1 MPRADIDATGRQ
13 SFLAQ
18 PEPVP
23 AQTGYDVTS
32 ADDEETIGIVESLFR
47 ESLMRTAVVVGIA
60 TAALVQPR
68 DSTAAW
74 VASDFSHSTEAREQR
89 PASVR
94 DHRSLL
100 ASEVKAYRGLK
111 DNWDGE
117 EGISPARRAIDDALA
132 FIELLPLRARLPRPM
147 VSGDGEVGFYW
158 KTDDCYID
166 VGFFGDGTISY
177 YGRSGPAELEA
188 RGQVPFN
195 RHALPKDLL
204 DVINLA

>member
-1 MPRADIDATGRQ
+1 MPRADIDTAARQ
-13 SFLAQ
+13 SFVAR
-18 PEPVP
+18 PEPAP
-23 AQTGYDVTS
+23 AQARYDVTS
-32 ADDEETIGIVESLFR
+32 ADDEESIETVEYLFR
-47 ESLMRTAVVVGIA
+47 ESLLRTAVVIGIS
-60 TAALVQPR
+60 TAVLAHPL
-68 DSTAAW
+68 DSTTARAAT
-74 VASDFSHSTEAREQR
+74 DFSHTTEAHEQR
-89 PASVR
+89 PALVR
-94 DHRSLL
+94 DRRSVL
-100 ASEVKAYRGLK
+100 ASEMKAYRGLE

-117 EGISPARRAIDDALA
+117 EGISPTRSAIDEALA

-177 YGRSGPAELEA
+177 YGRSGRVELEA
-188 RGQVPFN
+188 RGPEPFN

>member
-1 MPRADIDATGRQ
+1 MLRADIDTTARQ
-13 SFLAQ
+13 SFLAR
-18 PEPVP
+18 PEPTP
-23 AQTGYDVTS
+23 AQTRYDVTS
-32 ADDEETIGIVESLFR
+32 ADDEESIEIPSLFR
-47 ESLMRTAVVVGIA
+47 ESPMRTAVVAGIA
-60 TAALVQPR
+60 TAVLAQPL

-74 VASDFSHSTEAREQR
+74 AVTDFSHPPEAREQR

-94 DHRSLL
+94 DRRSLL
-100 ASEVKAYRGLK
+100 ASELKAYRGLE

-117 EGISPARRAIDDALA
+117 EGISPARSAIDHALA

-177 YGRSGPAELEA
+177 YGRSGRAELEA
-188 RGQVPFN
+188 RGQEPFN

-204 DVINLA
+204 DVIKLA